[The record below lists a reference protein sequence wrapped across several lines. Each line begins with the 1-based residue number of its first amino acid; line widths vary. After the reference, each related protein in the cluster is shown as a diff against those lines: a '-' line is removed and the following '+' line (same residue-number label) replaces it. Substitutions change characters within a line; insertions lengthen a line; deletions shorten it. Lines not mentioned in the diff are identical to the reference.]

1 MPPAEDVQTYLLG
14 AWRMMNGKADG
25 LRMLDISADGFWQSF
40 FAIAVALPALFAGWV
55 SIASGMAAANPAGGG
70 SMMLIV
76 KLALVDIVAWL
87 LPLVGLAL
95 VAPLAGI
102 RDRYAHYVIASNW
115 ATAIIA
121 WLMLPPVLITLFAPG
136 ARELASLLSLGLF
149 LLTLVFMWR
158 LTNAAIAKGPAMA
171 TGVFTGMVI
180 ASLFVLFGMQD
191 LLGMAPPA

>member
-1 MPPAEDVQTYLLG
+1 MPPAEDVQTYLVG

-40 FAIAVALPALFAGWV
+40 FAIAVALPPLFAGWV
-55 SIASGMAAANPAGGG
+55 SVATGIAAANPEGGG
-70 SMMLIV
+70 SVLLIV
-76 KLALVDIVAWL
+76 KLALVDIVSWL

-115 ATAIIA
+115 ATAIVA
-121 WLMLPPVLITLFAPG
+121 WMMLPPVLITLFAPG
-136 ARELASLLSLGLF
+136 GGELAALLSLGIF
-149 LLTLVFMWR
+149 LLTLVLMWR
-158 LTNAAIAKGPAMA
+158 LTNVAIAKGPAVA
-171 TGVFTGMVI
+171 TGVFAGMVI

-191 LLGMAPPA
+191 LLGIARPG

>member
-95 VAPLAGI
+95 WRRWP
-102 RDRYAHYVIASNW
+102 AS
-115 ATAIIA
+115 ATVTPT
-121 WLMLPPVLITLFAPG
+121 M
-136 ARELASLLSLGLF
+136 
-149 LLTLVFMWR
+149 
-158 LTNAAIAKGPAMA
+158 
-171 TGVFTGMVI
+171 
-180 ASLFVLFGMQD
+180 
-191 LLGMAPPA
+191 